1 MGPLL
6 LNLRLI
12 CYITL
17 IVFVFKWRGAPS
29 PSLGIRGVLLLC
41 CGLEIV
47 LIMLHLAFIA
57 VLITIA

>member
-29 PSLGIRGVLLLC
+29 PSLGIRGVFVIVLW
-41 CGLEIV
+41 LEIV
-47 LIMLHLAFIA
+47 LIILHLTFIA